1 MKAQG
6 TKDGDTPPSERP
18 VRPESPQ
25 AWVVSVIGSVP
36 SWIWLPGLAW
46 AISALFALS
55 PIYGRMTDAMDDLHQ
70 RLFARSQ
77 SFDAAL
83 VIDIDDASLPKLQP
97 LIGSWPFK
105 RDIYAAVTEYLR
117 EAGAA
122 AVVFDIVFAD
132 PREGDEELRAS
143 VERGSVVLAGSGRI
157 GSSVISPEAMAR
169 LGDMAWPGDPALPST
184 SWAGLTLPTDRL
196 LVSGVQLGLISVAT
210 DPDGVLRR
218 IPLLHQ
224 VAGYRLPSLPLA
236 AHFARRGTLSPQVE
250 AMHGRLRIGQFDIPV
265 DESGR
270 AVLLF
275 PSNARAVPI
284 LGFDQVVA
292 AALGLGEGEGLRQ
305 MIAGRTVFI
314 GSTAFFSD
322 RAFTPLGQMSGST
335 VIAVAFEALASG
347 RLLKPR
353 VWLWDALLLA
363 LALLPA
369 FVGGWRR
376 KSRPGDHGMS
386 SLIALIL
393 VIALDIG
400 LFVLGKQQVC
410 LLVPLV
416 ALLAGVT
423 IIAARQQRAVMIENR
438 RLEYQ
443 RAVAEE
449 ANRAKSEFLANMSH
463 EIRTP
468 MNAVLGMAQLLA
480 ETRLDERQRQ
490 YVDVFNSAGHSLL
503 GLINDLLDMS
513 KIDAGKFELSPV
525 KFSLQDMLAE
535 QMRLLEGRIGEK
547 ALALKLEVQP
557 EVPVGVEGDRKRL
570 AQVLLNLVGNA
581 IKFTVKGGV
590 DVRVERLRG
599 EEHLLHFTVAD
610 TGIGIP
616 ADKIESIFEP
626 FAQADSGIAREFG
639 GTGLGLTISKRLVEM
654 MGGRIWAESEPGHG
668 TTVHFTVALPAVPMA
683 ELVRSSP
690 ADEAPV
696 ARAPM
701 DILLAEDN
709 PHNVLVVESFLKE
722 TLDRLEVVDNGQ
734 DAVER
739 FATGRFDLVL
749 MDVQMP
755 RKDGYTATRE
765 IRRLEGV
772 EGRAR
777 TPIVALTANALEGDM
792 QLSIEAGCDGYLS
805 KPVGK
810 GELLH
815 LVAKYARQQGSTGTP
830 VAAGPVAVT
839 PSATPDVLD
848 KLGLSGLFD
857 LDEALRRS
865 AGNVELLLK
874 LLGMAAPRFQEWPT
888 SYPEALARGDEALAL
903 RLTHDLKSTSA
914 LLGAKELAAAALEL
928 ETALRQKRASE
939 AETLAAM
946 VGENVQAVSSAL
958 ADALG
963 SGARVP

>member
-1 MKAQG
+1 MKEQG
-6 TKDGDTPPSERP
+6 TRGGDAPPSERP
-18 VRPESPQ
+18 DRPESPR
-25 AWVVSVIGSVP
+25 ARLASAIGSVP
-36 SWIWLPGLAW
+36 SWIWLPALAW

-55 PIYGRMTDAMDDLHQ
+55 PIYGRMTDAMDDFHQ

-83 VIDIDDASLPKLQP
+83 VIDIDDASLQKLQP
-97 LIGSWPFK
+97 VIGSWPFK
-105 RDIYAAVTEYLR
+105 RDIYAVVTEYLR

-122 AVVFDIVFAD
+122 VVVFDIVFAD

-143 VERGSVVLAGSGRI
+143 IERGSVALAGSGRI
-157 GSSVISPEAMAR
+157 GSTGISPVAMAKLR
-169 LGDMAWPGDPALPST
+169 DMAWPGDGALPST
-184 SWAGLTLPTDRL
+184 SWAGLILPTDRL
-196 LVSGVQLGLISVAT
+196 LVPGVQLGLISVAT
-210 DPDGVLRR
+210 DADGVLRR
-218 IPLLHQ
+218 MPLVHQ
-224 VAGYRLPSLPLA
+224 VAGYKLPSLPVA
-236 AHFARRGTLSPQVE
+236 AHFARRGSLPPQAE
-250 AMHGRLRIGQFDIPV
+250 AMRGRLRIGQLDMPV
-265 DESGR
+265 DEAGR

-275 PSNARAVPI
+275 PSNAGEVPT
-284 LGFDQVVA
+284 LAFDQVVA
-292 AALGLGEGEGLRQ
+292 AALGLGEREGLRE
-305 MIAGRTVFI
+305 MIAERTVFI

-322 RAFTPLGQMSGST
+322 RAITPLGQMSGST
-335 VIAVAFEALASG
+335 VIAVAFEALAGG

-353 VWLWDALLLA
+353 VWSWNALLLA
-363 LALLPA
+363 LALVPA
-369 FVGGWRR
+369 FVGGGRR
-376 KSRPGDHGMS
+376 KPGLGDHGMS
-386 SLIALIL
+386 SLIALVL
-393 VIALDIG
+393 VIALDVG

-410 LLVPLV
+410 LLAPLV
-416 ALLAGVT
+416 ALLAGVA

-443 RAVAEE
+443 RAVADE
-449 ANRAKSEFLANMSH
+449 ANRAKSEFLANISH

-468 MNAVLGMAQLLA
+468 MNAVLGMAELLA

-490 YVDVFNSAGHSLL
+490 YVEVFNSAGHSLL
-503 GLINDLLDMS
+503 ALINDLLDMS

-525 KFSLQDMLAE
+525 KFSLRDMLAE

-570 AQVLLNLVGNA
+570 AQVLVNLVGNA
-581 IKFTVKGGV
+581 IKFTVKGCV

-599 EEHLLHFTVAD
+599 EEHLLHFTVMD

-616 ADKIESIFEP
+616 ADKIDSIFEP

-668 TTVHFTVALPAVPMA
+668 TTVHFTVALPVVPVA
-683 ELVRSSP
+683 ELAQSSP
-690 ADEAPV
+690 ADEGPV

-709 PHNVLVVESFLKE
+709 PHNVLVVEAFLKE
-722 TLDRLEVVDNGQ
+722 TLDRIEVVGNGQ
-734 DAVER
+734 EAVER
-739 FATGRFDLVL
+739 FAAGRFDLVL

-765 IRRLEGV
+765 IRQLEIA
-772 EGRAR
+772 EGRPR

-815 LVAKYARQQGSTGTP
+815 LVAKYAGQQRSAGRPVPVSP
-830 VAAGPVAVT
+830 VAMM
-839 PSATPDVLD
+839 PSATPDALG
-848 KLGLSGLFD
+848 KLRLSGTFD
-857 LDEALRRS
+857 LDEALSRT
-865 AGNVELLLK
+865 AGNAELLLK
-874 LLGMAAPRFQEWPT
+874 LLGMAAPRFHEWPT

-914 LLGAKELAAAALEL
+914 LLGAKKLAAAALDL
-928 ETALRQKRASE
+928 ETTLRHKQASE
-939 AETLAAM
+939 AEALA
-946 VGENVQAVSSAL
+946 NVVNVNLLAVNSAL

-963 SGARVP
+963 PHARAP